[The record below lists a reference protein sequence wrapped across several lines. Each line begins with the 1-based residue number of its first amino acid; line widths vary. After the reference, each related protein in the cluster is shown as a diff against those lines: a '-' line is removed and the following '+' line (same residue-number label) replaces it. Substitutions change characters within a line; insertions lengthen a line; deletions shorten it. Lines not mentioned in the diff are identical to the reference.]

1 MFSFILFFYFLFF
14 LPIFIQKNVDDLINS
29 TVNLRKKYIT
39 NVQENEIKHFLLLFD
54 LNSCR
59 KFGENL

>member
-39 NVQENEIKHFLLLFD
+39 NVQENEIKHFFIII
-54 LNSCR
+54 
-59 KFGENL
+59 